1 MTKTKKRKPQR
12 KKPTPSTDDNNDIGY
27 GKPPRAN
34 QFKPGESGNP
44 KGRPKGAKSEA
55 TILQDLL
62 QQKIGLNER
71 GKTRK
76 ITLHEAILRR
86 IAEDCLKGNTK
97 SAAFLLNRHH
107 AMTASEPEEAG
118 LSEDEKTVLET
129 YLKNFQLNTKMD
141 NQS

>member
-1 MTKTKKRKPQR
+1 MTKPRKRKTAPKTR
-12 KKPTPSTDDNNDIGY
+12 PREAGDDKVGY
-27 GKPPRAN
+27 GKPPRAH
-34 QFKPGESGNP
+34 QFKPGTSGNP

-97 SAAFLLNRHH
+97 SAAFLLNRYHV
-107 AMTASEPEEAG
+107 TTIGEPEEAG
-118 LSEDEKTVLET
+118 LSEDEKIVLET
-129 YLKNFQLNTKMD
+129 YLKDFQLNPKMD
-141 NQS
+141 N